1 MIKFC
6 RDYIGDS
13 GFAEF
18 VANEIAVLDAE
29 SEDLM
34 VRRNYA
40 DWHVMPEDI
49 AAVVADAAPADEGNA
64 AVEGGEA

>member
-6 RDYIGDS
+6 RDYVNEAGVV
-13 GFAEF
+13 EF
-18 VANEIAVLDAE
+18 VVDEVANLDAE

-40 DWHVMPEDI
+40 DWHVMVE
-49 AAVVADAAPADEGNA
+49 DAAPVVSDNA
-64 AVEGGEA
+64 AVEGDEA